1 MKIYAPVFIVLRVV
15 VYSLL
20 FLGVAQGVYFDAA
33 NPVNGQYF
41 GEISL
46 TEIAQET
53 IVFIL
58 FLFYTLIGT
67 KWKAIQAV
75 SNLVG
80 MFFLMIFIR
89 EFDFLVPW
97 WFYPVLVVIAYSVWL
112 FIRDF
117 KKIKQSCIEFF
128 RIPASHWFLA
138 GIMVTLFFSRLMGR
152 SVFWRLL
159 YDEDT
164 YRLAKSATEEGLELQ
179 GYTLM
184 LVSAI
189 EFLLYYFTEK
199 KKLQ

>member
-89 EFDFLVPW
+89 EFDFLIPW

-189 EFLLYYFTEK
+189 EFLLYYLTEK